1 MSMSDDIKQAIEG
14 MSSDLAQD
22 LYGSSGTADTTIHV
36 SDSTSGGVS
45 SGHITIDPNST
56 TSGDLW
62 TIDSSD
68 VVFSDSTSTWGTLT
82 VQAGPWELNGKPNG
96 DLEIVFETK
105 DERVEYHFHHEK
117 IVALLEKF
125 ADVKVEGKKEDA

>member
-1 MSMSDDIKQAIEG
+1 MSMDDDIKQAIEG
-14 MSSDLAQD
+14 LEGMVAQD
-22 LYGSSGTADTTIHV
+22 LYGSSGTSDTTIHV
-36 SDSTSGGVS
+36 SDSTVGVS
-45 SGHITIDPNST
+45 SGNITIDPNTT

-68 VVFSDSTSTWGTLT
+68 VVFSDANTGWGTVT
-82 VQAGPWELNGKPNG
+82 IQAGPWELSGKPNG

-105 DERVEYHFHHEK
+105 DKRVEYHFESEK

-125 ADVKVEGKKEDA
+125 ADVKVEGKKEDV